1 MFRMAAYN
9 VGDNLKET
17 VTEEH
22 ISTVLRGSLEEV
34 RLILFNTF
42 PNRIECTEV
51 MLWAI
56 WYQLYDLENV
66 KNAN

>member
-22 ISTVLRGSLEEV
+22 ISTVLRKSLEEV
-34 RLILFNTF
+34 RLILSTF
-42 PNRIECTEV
+42 PSRN
-51 MLWAI
+51 AI
-56 WYQLYDLENV
+56 KLNGH
-66 KNAN
+66 K

>member
-22 ISTVLRGSLEEV
+22 ISTVLRRSLEEV

-51 MLWAI
+51 ML
-56 WYQLYDLENV
+56 
-66 KNAN
+66 

>member
-22 ISTVLRGSLEEV
+22 ISTVLRRSLEEV
-34 RLILFNTF
+34 RLMLHTF
-42 PNRIECTEV
+42 PSRSATKLSV
-51 MLWAI
+51 H
-56 WYQLYDLENV
+56 
-66 KNAN
+66 K